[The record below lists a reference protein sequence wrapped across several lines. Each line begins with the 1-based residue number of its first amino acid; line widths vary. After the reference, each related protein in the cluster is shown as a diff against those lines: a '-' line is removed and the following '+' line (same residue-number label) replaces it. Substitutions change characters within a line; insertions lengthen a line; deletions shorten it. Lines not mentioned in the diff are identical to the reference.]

1 LVRQAYLT
9 EGLFVFPLL
18 ENGMSRD
25 EIINW
30 IVEIAPW
37 MASEDDETIL
47 DVYETYRQ
55 YRDDGQSH
63 EISKQYAGLL

>member
-1 LVRQAYLT
+1 
-9 EGLFVFPLL
+9 
-18 ENGMSRD
+18 MSRD